1 MSRRGQPRP
10 VKASVTPGARFD
22 FEAMAKIDAKPMLL
36 GFAPEALG
44 DSASSASLTRLR
56 VAATGFK
63 LTTLA
68 RTLGQAVKNIE
79 TGDYTSANTLALKAL
94 ELDERCGLAWHVLAI
109 AREKLGDLNNSLNCY
124 QAALDLL
131 PDPEVVAADLGRLA
145 YRLEMKDLA
154 EVLFRRVVTLD
165 PNATEAANN
174 LACTLKDLGRAS
186 EAIDVLKDA
195 IGRNGTDPGLW
206 NTLGTVVAEQ
216 GDVDTAIIFYTEAL
230 NHDPNFAKAS
240 YNLGNA
246 KLLYGDLDGALADC
260 NAALALQITPD
271 EAAMMRLARSTIQL
285 CRGNL
290 QDGWEDYE
298 ARLDPLFSGGTQFA
312 FDRPKWSP
320 GAAVWGKSV
329 LVIGEQGLGDEVLFA
344 SVLPN
349 LLKDVGP
356 EGQVTLAIE
365 PRLVPLFSR
374 SFPDVRVGHHETYGL
389 NQLTIRLVS
398 FVDKPD
404 EIDYWVPLASLLRQ
418 YRTNIE
424 SFPRSNPFLVADPER
439 VEYWRNQMRL
449 IGPGPKVGILWKSL
463 KMAGARNNAF
473 SPFELWRPILRTP
486 GIQFINIQYGECD
499 DELAWATS
507 ELGVNIWTPPGIDL
521 KTDLDD
527 VAALTCALDLTISFA
542 NATSNIAAACGN
554 PVWMMS
560 APGAWTRLG
569 TDAMPWYPTV
579 KGFVCSQPG
588 DWAATMDAV
597 AGHLA
602 SHF

>member
-1 MSRRGQPRP
+1 
-10 VKASVTPGARFD
+10 
-22 FEAMAKIDAKPMLL
+22 
-36 GFAPEALG
+36 
-44 DSASSASLTRLR
+44 
-56 VAATGFK
+56 
-63 LTTLA
+63 
-68 RTLGQAVKNIE
+68 
-79 TGDYTSANTLALKAL
+79 LKAL

-109 AREKLGDLNNSLNCY
+109 AREKLGDLNHSLNCY

-260 NAALALQITPD
+260 NAALAMQITPD

-499 DELAWATS
+499 DELAWAKS

-569 TDAMPWYPTV
+569 TDSMPWYPSV

-597 AGHLA
+597 AGYLA

>member
-1 MSRRGQPRP
+1 MSRRGQSRP
-10 VKASVTPGARFD
+10 IKVSAQSSARFD
-22 FEAMAKIDAKPMLL
+22 FEAMSKIESKPMLR
-36 GFAPEALG
+36 GFGPETLG
-44 DSASSASLTRLR
+44 DAASSTSLTRLR
-56 VAATGFK
+56 VAATESK
-63 LTTLA
+63 LA
-68 RTLGQAVKNIE
+68 AVSRTLGQAVKSIE
-79 TGDYTSANTLALKAL
+79 SGDFTNANTLALKAL

-109 AREKLGDLNNSLNCY
+109 AREKLGDLNNSLRCY

-145 YRLEMKDLA
+145 YRLEMKDMA

-165 PNATEAANN
+165 PNAAEAANN
-174 LACTLKDLGRAS
+174 LACTLKDLDRAS

-195 IGRNGTDPGLW
+195 IGRNGADPSLW

-230 NHDPNFAKAS
+230 NHDPSFAKAS

-260 NAALALQITPD
+260 NVALNMQITPD

-285 CRGNL
+285 CKGNL
-290 QDGWEDYE
+290 QDGWADYE

-320 GAAVWGKSV
+320 ELDVKGKSI

-344 SVLPN
+344 SVLPD
-349 LLKDVGP
+349 LIKDVGP
-356 EGQVTLAIE
+356 TGLITLAIE
-365 PRLVPLFSR
+365 PRLVPLFAR
-374 SFPDVRVGHHETYGL
+374 SFPDFRIGRHETYGL
-389 NQLTIRLVS
+389 NQLTVRLVS
-398 FVDKPD
+398 FVEKPD
-404 EIDYWVPLASLLRQ
+404 EIDCWVPLASLLRQ
-418 YRTNIE
+418 YRTKIE
-424 SFPRSNPFLVADPER
+424 AFPTSNPFLVADPER
-439 VEYWRNQMRL
+439 VAFWRSQL
-449 IGPGPKVGILWKSL
+449 SQAGPDPKVGILWKSL
-463 KMAGARNNAF
+463 KMAGPRNNAF
-473 SPFELWRPILRTP
+473 SPFELWRPILKTP
-486 GIQFINIQYGECD
+486 GIQFINIQYGDCD
-499 DELAWATS
+499 EELAWAQT
-507 ELGVNIWTPPGIDL
+507 EWGANIWTPPGIDL

-554 PVWMMS
+554 PVWMLS

-579 KGFVCSQPG
+579 KGFVCGKPG
-588 DWAATMDAV
+588 DWAPTMDAV
-597 AGHLA
+597 ASHLA
-602 SHF
+602 NHF